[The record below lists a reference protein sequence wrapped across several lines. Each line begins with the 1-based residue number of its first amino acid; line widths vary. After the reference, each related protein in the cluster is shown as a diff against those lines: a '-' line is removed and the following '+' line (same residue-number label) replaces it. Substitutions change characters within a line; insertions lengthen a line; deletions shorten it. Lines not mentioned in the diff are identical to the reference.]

1 MTLPIP
7 ELIAALE
14 NLFVYIIRATQNKAI
29 VVITIYL
36 YIVIALPAIAIVIYI
51 EVKIKDAKSD
61 K

>member
-14 NLFVYIIRATQNKAI
+14 NLFVYIIRAAQNKAI
-29 VVITIYL
+29 VVIAIHIYL
-36 YIVIALPAIAIVIYI
+36 YCYRYFSYCDINI
-51 EVKIKDAKSD
+51 EVKRKDAKSD